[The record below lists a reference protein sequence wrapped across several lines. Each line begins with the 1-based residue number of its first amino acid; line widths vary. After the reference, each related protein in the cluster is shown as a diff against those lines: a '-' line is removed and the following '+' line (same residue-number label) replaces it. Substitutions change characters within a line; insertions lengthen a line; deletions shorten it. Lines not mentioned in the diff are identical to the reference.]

1 MQTICRIGWHAPRSA
16 FDPRGSNRRP
26 GAVTAGAQSL
36 APKTNAKRDGE
47 KADKSKNLDKDFA
60 SIQQVGMAIL
70 QVGIGEEAVEEKKH
84 GGRKNQVMDAPPKR
98 APHARPKKRRDEY
111 QQQEVHGSGAGD
123 VDERLERRLD
133 GQEDIEDAKMRL
145 VNKQQDKGMGQH
157 EHDGAVRR
165 PLMEG
170 EDIESPVRPMT
181 HGAVAK

>member
-1 MQTICRIGWHAPRSA
+1 M
-16 FDPRGSNRRP
+16 
-26 GAVTAGAQSL
+26 
-36 APKTNAKRDGE
+36 
-47 KADKSKNLDKDFA
+47 
-60 SIQQVGMAIL
+60 
-70 QVGIGEEAVEEKKH
+70 
-84 GGRKNQVMDAPPKR
+84 
-98 APHARPKKRRDEY
+98 RRDEY

-145 VNKQQDKGMGQH
+145 VEKQQDKGMGQR
-157 EHDGAVRR
+157 EHDGEVRR